1 MLLSASSS
9 SSSFYTHTVILFDLF
24 SLRLCTLFVLCFF
37 LCFFFF
43 YTTLRCVRLVLL
55 ALLFSFWP
63 IPLRPVFACS
73 VSVDVFVVVS
83 FFTHHKNVKLENF
96 WLFLGMEIFFCFFL
110 VYFSFASV
118 FLFLF
123 VHYYLLYLFLYSFV
137 TIVYFI
143 FFLLL
148 LRRDRQTDG
157 ED

>member
-96 WLFLGMEIFFCFFL
+96 WLFLGMEIFFCFF
-110 VYFSFASV
+110 
-118 FLFLF
+118 
-123 VHYYLLYLFLYSFV
+123 
-137 TIVYFI
+137 
-143 FFLLL
+143 
-148 LRRDRQTDG
+148 
-157 ED
+157 